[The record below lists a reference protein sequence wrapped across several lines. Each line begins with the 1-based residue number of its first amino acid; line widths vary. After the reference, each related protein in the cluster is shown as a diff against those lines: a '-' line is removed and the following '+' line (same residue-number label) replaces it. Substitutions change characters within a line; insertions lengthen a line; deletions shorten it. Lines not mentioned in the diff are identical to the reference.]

1 MKDILKAWQ
10 CCTSMISE
18 LQTGDYG
25 SAAHTAVRCS
35 FYWASWT
42 SKKYQLLRSME
53 TKTPGYTLKLD
64 DREAFQLLKPT
75 QKGINEDGWVGCT
88 YEKRCQFNNCKNMQG
103 VDHLTW
109 LILQQWSM
117 YSSRLS
123 LLKGSG
129 SNWWPVISTHS
140 FPHCL
145 VHLQQL
151 PSVTALVSLSFSGTS
166 SPLSGL
172 INKAFMSMGSA
183 CCISPVVVEELCSSG
198 CRSWGSTATK
208 YSISLSSEFCV
219 YGHNVESGFELQES
233 QEDSRLWTTKLCSEA
248 DGVDGE
254 LAPLVSSTPESSD
267 SNLHNLGSSG
277 SEKTVEMKSEQDSGW
292 SSVEFS
298 SRWRLIWE
306 ALVDSCSQHDFR
318 ERVVASSTRCFWW
331 KLFKSF
337 IFVRTTSLS
346 STGCVLPL
354 PIEKIKKYRLFRSSN
369 LIRTQDTHITR
380 PLTPESLLMC
390 LWKKHK

>member
-1 MKDILKAWQ
+1 M
-10 CCTSMISE
+10 
-18 LQTGDYG
+18 
-25 SAAHTAVRCS
+25 
-35 FYWASWT
+35 
-42 SKKYQLLRSME
+42 
-53 TKTPGYTLKLD
+53 
-64 DREAFQLLKPT
+64 
-75 QKGINEDGWVGCT
+75 
-88 YEKRCQFNNCKNMQG
+88 CQVNSCKNTQG

-123 LLKGSG
+123 LLKGPG
-129 SNWWPVISTHS
+129 SNWWPVVLAHS

-151 PSVTALVSLSFSGTS
+151 PSFTALFSLSFSGTS

-172 INKAFMSMGSA
+172 ITKALVSMGSVS
-183 CCISPVVVEELCSSG
+183 CRSPAVVEELCSSG
-198 CRSWGSTATK
+198 CRSWGSAATK
-208 YSISLSSEFCV
+208 YSVSLVSEFCV
-219 YGHNVESGFELQES
+219 YVHNVESDFELQES
-233 QEDSRLWTTKLCSEA
+233 HEDSRLWTTKLCSEA

-254 LAPLVSSTPESSD
+254 LAPLGSSTPESSD

-277 SEKTVEMKSEQDSGW
+277 SEKTVEMKSEQDSGR

-318 ERVVASSTRCFWW
+318 KTVVASSTRCFWW

-354 PIEKIKKYRLFRSSN
+354 AVEKIKKCRLFKKLQSN
-369 LIRTQDTHITR
+369 YNTGHTHHKALNPWKLINVFMKDTKLNMMIRMMIHV
-380 PLTPESLLMC
+380 
-390 LWKKHK
+390 